1 MKRRTT
7 QISVRL
13 TKSEKAHLE
22 QQARLAGMKMEP
34 FIRSLIDGCKIR
46 ERPPEYWGELIRQL
60 SAIGNNINQIAH
72 VANATYEVPI
82 PAMEETLRLM
92 REVWK
97 IVKEV

>member
-1 MKRRTT
+1 MKRRKT

-22 QQARLAGMKMEP
+22 HQAWLSGMAMEP
-34 FIRSLIDGCKIR
+34 FIRSLIAGCKIK

-72 VANATYEVPI
+72 VANAAYEVPI
-82 PAMEETLRLM
+82 PAMEETERLM

>member
-7 QISVRL
+7 QITVRL
-13 TKSEKAHLE
+13 TKSEKEHLE
-22 QQARLAGMKMEP
+22 HQAWLSGMAMEP
-34 FIRSLIDGCKIR
+34 FIRSLIAGCKIR
-46 ERPPEYWGELIRQL
+46 ERPPEFWREVIHQL

-72 VANATYEVPI
+72 VANAVYEVPVS
-82 PAMEETLRLM
+82 ALEETLRLM